1 MIELPIKPL
10 TTNRLWKGRRF
21 KTAEYKQ
28 YEAVMVAL
36 LNRAGLEIPDGKC
49 VFEVVAGVTNRYDLD
64 NAIKSTLD
72 VIQLYDPHFNDRDV
86 FKIVA
91 EKYLTPARN
100 NFLAINFDEYKE
112 TDSLWLKQT
121 KLTNT

>member
-1 MIELPIKPL
+1 MIEIPLKPL

-28 YEAVMVAL
+28 YEAAMVAL
-36 LNRAGLEIPDGKC
+36 LNRSGLEIPPGRV
-49 VFEVVAGVTNRYDLD
+49 VFEVVAGVTGLYDLD

-91 EKYLTPARN
+91 EKYLTPRRD
-100 NFLAINFDEYKE
+100 NFLALNFEEYKLE
-112 TDSLWLKQT
+112 GAIYRR
-121 KLTNT
+121 